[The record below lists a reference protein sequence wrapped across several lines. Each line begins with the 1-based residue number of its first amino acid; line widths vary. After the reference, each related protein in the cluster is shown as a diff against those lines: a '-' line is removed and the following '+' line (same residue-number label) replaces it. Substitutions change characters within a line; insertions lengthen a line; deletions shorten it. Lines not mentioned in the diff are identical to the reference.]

1 MAGGG
6 GSRVRRAVMRR
17 LGAVFL
23 MAVMAAGCADL
34 QAIFAPPPPKTPPAK
49 RESPPPVLSPQ
60 VGREDEDRLSREAN
74 ARIRKA
80 EQTVQQIDQKKL
92 AKDQQGTLSTIR
104 SFLANAREALTAR
117 DFPRATNLA
126 EKAQI
131 LAEELVRTLQ

>member
-1 MAGGG
+1 M
-6 GSRVRRAVMRR
+6 MRR

-92 AKDQQGTLSTIR
+92 AKDQQGTLSTVR
-104 SFLANAREALTAR
+104 NFLANAREALTAR